1 MALKILKE
9 FDSDFQRHIV
19 VKSLQLLFT
28 RFKHLRTEVEKRR
41 REEEEEED
49 DTFAQAM
56 LRHLQDRPATP
67 ELRPVKLTTQDRPVT
82 PELRPVAIDLTH

>member
-1 MALKILKE
+1 MALKMLKE

-19 VKSLQLLFT
+19 VNSLQLLFT

-49 DTFAQAM
+49 EKWEDEQYKLAA
-56 LRHLQDRPATP
+56 DK
-67 ELRPVKLTTQDRPVT
+67 ESVKSDN
-82 PELRPVAIDLTH
+82 